1 MRIEAIEMRDLR
13 RFAGRWRVGPFVP
26 GLNVLAAPN
35 EAGKS
40 SLLAALQ
47 AAIFQ
52 PHRSQADEVRALK
65 RADGGP
71 PEVSLVLADAAGTR
85 TITKR
90 FAGPSGRAEFID
102 VDGRRLAGD
111 AAEDEVRRLFGVAAL
126 PGKREVPRGV
136 WGALWV
142 TQGASFAQP
151 TLDDPA
157 RATLNDALAA
167 QVGVVTGG
175 AGARRI
181 RARID
186 ETLKGLQ
193 TPTGRPSGAL
203 KRALDAASAAEERLA
218 LLRTRRAGVETLL
231 DRVASLRDAIARRT
245 AASTAVRLEADLA
258 TAEDALRRLEQA
270 AEARAA
276 AERAAEDA
284 ERLADEAAAAVQRR
298 QALAETA
305 QARARAAAEAE
316 AAARQATARRDAA
329 IRAADDAR
337 ARLAAARQAREAA
350 VAALDRARAIAA
362 LPPQAATAAEI
373 GRQAA
378 DAAEALRAM
387 TDAAAK
393 RDAIAVTPPI
403 MKRLEALSE
412 RLVAVR
418 AAAESMA
425 PRLSLTVSQGAT
437 VRLDGVTLAPGETA
451 RAVLTPLTIEVPG
464 QALIRLTPADRADA
478 DPVAA
483 AEAELAAA
491 LAQAGVPDLAAARAA
506 AARRE
511 ALDRAAREAEA
522 RVSALAGRPT
532 AEAVADLVQRAA
544 ALAAGLDER
553 LAALGLAAVPPADAA
568 AQELAA
574 AERAAET
581 ARADEAAAA
590 AGATPAEM
598 AERAAREEAIA
609 AETAYAA
616 ALREADAAKAALAAA
631 REREPDAMLEVRLA
645 DRLAIAAAR
654 RRDAETVPKADE
666 TEVTLARTR
675 VERLRSA
682 LKTARE
688 DAAREREALAAAEA
702 ELRALEGDALDEA
715 IAREEAAAA
724 RARREADQ
732 LEARRAALVLL
743 REAIDTAER
752 EATERYLAPVSQRLQ
767 PWLEAL
773 LPGARAQ
780 LDDRFAVTGL
790 TRDGRDEPFDI
801 LSAGTQE
808 QIAVLV
814 RLAFADLLRDQGRA
828 APVILD
834 DALVF
839 SDDHRIERMF
849 DILSAASVRM
859 QIVVLTCRTGLFA
872 RLGGHRLTLE
882 RVA

>member
-1 MRIEAIEMRDLR
+1 
-13 RFAGRWRVGPFVP
+13 
-26 GLNVLAAPN
+26 
-35 EAGKS
+35 
-40 SLLAALQ
+40 
-47 AAIFQ
+47 
-52 PHRSQADEVRALK
+52 
-65 RADGGP
+65 
-71 PEVSLVLADAAGTR
+71 
-85 TITKR
+85 
-90 FAGPSGRAEFID
+90 
-102 VDGRRLAGD
+102 
-111 AAEDEVRRLFGVAAL
+111 
-126 PGKREVPRGV
+126 
-136 WGALWV
+136 
-142 TQGASFAQP
+142 
-151 TLDDPA
+151 
-157 RATLNDALAA
+157 
-167 QVGVVTGG
+167 
-175 AGARRI
+175 
-181 RARID
+181 
-186 ETLKGLQ
+186 
-193 TPTGRPSGAL
+193 
-203 KRALDAASAAEERLA
+203 
-218 LLRTRRAGVETLL
+218 
-231 DRVASLRDAIARRT
+231 
-245 AASTAVRLEADLA
+245 
-258 TAEDALRRLEQA
+258 
-270 AEARAA
+270 
-276 AERAAEDA
+276 
-284 ERLADEAAAAVQRR
+284 
-298 QALAETA
+298 
-305 QARARAAAEAE
+305 
-316 AAARQATARRDAA
+316 
-329 IRAADDAR
+329 
-337 ARLAAARQAREAA
+337 
-350 VAALDRARAIAA
+350 
-362 LPPQAATAAEI
+362 
-373 GRQAA
+373 
-378 DAAEALRAM
+378 
-387 TDAAAK
+387 
-393 RDAIAVTPPI
+393 
-403 MKRLEALSE
+403 
-412 RLVAVR
+412 
-418 AAAESMA
+418 MA

-464 QALIRLTPADRADA
+464 QALIRLTPADRVDA

-532 AEAVADLVQRAA
+532 AEAVADLAQRAA
-544 ALAAGLDER
+544 ALTAGLAER
-553 LAALGLAAVPPADAA
+553 LAALGLEAVPPADAA

-581 ARADEAAAA
+581 ARADESAAA

-598 AERAAREEAIA
+598 AERAAREDAIA

-616 ALREADAAKAALAAA
+616 ALREADAAAAALAAA
-631 REREPDAMLEVRLA
+631 REREPDAILEARLTE
-645 DRLAIAAAR
+645 RLAIAAAR
-654 RRDAETVPKADE
+654 RRDAETVPQADE
-666 TEVTLARTR
+666 TEVTLVRTR

-732 LEARRAALVLL
+732 IEARRAALVLL

-828 APVILD
+828 VPVILD

-849 DILSAASVRM
+849 DILSAASERM